1 MNKKVNKDFNDKKY
15 NNKNKK
21 RMNQGKAKG
30 TDEKVILRQRCQNDD
45 LKRSSK
51 LGLRIDRGLRD
62 GHTEE

>member
-1 MNKKVNKDFNDKKY
+1 MV
-15 NNKNKK
+15 K
-21 RMNQGKAKG
+21 RMNKRKAKG
-30 TDEKVILRQRCQNDD
+30 TKEKVILRQRCQNND